1 MRSTDTTSAAGSSVP
16 TPLDGVDVVL
26 ADLDGVVYRGAD
38 AIPYAVESLNRAQ
51 QDRRVGYLTNNASR
65 TDASVAQHLTDL
77 GLTVAPEDVV
87 TSPQAAVKLLAGLV
101 EPGARILVV
110 GGEGLVTVVEAAGF
124 VVVRSADEAPAAVIQ
139 GFAPHVAW
147 TDLAEAAYALH
158 APTTSE
164 GAPVAE
170 GIPWVATNTDWTI
183 PQARG
188 TAPGNGTLVSAV
200 HTAVGRLPVVAGK
213 PERAIFDEAAARF
226 GASTPL
232 FIGDRLDTDIVGAN
246 RVGMASALVLT
257 GIDGPKQVLAAA
269 ADSRP
274 TFLLGDLRE
283 LFEPYPA
290 VVETTEKAGK
300 VTAVGTAAVRVAASR
315 VTLARAGDPIDVL
328 RAAAAAIWGAGVP
341 IYALDVAPELYAAQ
355 LSWGP

>member
-1 MRSTDTTSAAGSSVP
+1 
-16 TPLDGVDVVL
+16 VL

-38 AIPYAVESLNRAQ
+38 AIPHAVESLNRAQ

-65 TDASVAQHLTDL
+65 TDAAVAQHLTDL
-77 GLTVAPEDVV
+77 GLAVAPEDVV

-124 VVVRSADEAPAAVIQ
+124 VVVRSADDAPAAVIQ

-147 TDLAEAAYALH
+147 TDLAEAAYALQI
-158 APTTSE
+158 PKRPE
-164 GAPVAE
+164 GAPTAEGTAAE

-213 PERAIFDEAAARF
+213 PERAIFDEATARF

-269 ADSRP
+269 VDSRP
-274 TFLLGDLRE
+274 TFLLRDLRE

-290 VVETTEKAGK
+290 VIETVEKAGK
-300 VTAVGTAAVRVAASR
+300 VTTVGTAAVLVSASK
-315 VTLARAGDPIDVL
+315 VTLARRGDPVDVL

-341 IYALDVAPELYAAQ
+341 IYALDVAPELYASQ
-355 LSWGP
+355 LSWGS

>member
-1 MRSTDTTSAAGSSVP
+1 MRRTEP
-16 TPLDGVDVVL
+16 TPLDGVDVLL

-38 AIPYAVESLNRAQ
+38 AILYAVESLNRAQ
-51 QDRRVGYLTNNASR
+51 RDRRVGYLTNNASR
-65 TDASVAQHLTDL
+65 TDVSVAEHLTDL
-77 GLTVAPEDVV
+77 GLTVAPQDVV
-87 TSPQAAVKLLAGLV
+87 TSPQAAVKLLVDLV
-101 EPGARILVV
+101 DPGARILVV
-110 GGEGLVTVVEAAGF
+110 GGEGLVSEVERAGF
-124 VVVRSADEAPAAVIQ
+124 VVVRSADDSPAAVIQ

-158 APTTSE
+158 IPKTA
-164 GAPVAE
+164 GAQGELGAQNDE

-213 PERAIFDEAAARF
+213 PERAIFDEATTRF

-232 FIGDRLDTDIVGAN
+232 FIGDRLDTDVVGAN
-246 RVGMASALVLT
+246 RAGMSSALVLT

-274 TFLLGDLRE
+274 TFLFGDLRE

-290 VVETTEKAGK
+290 AVETVDKAGK
-300 VTAVGTAAVRVAASR
+300 VTTVGTAAVRVAGNK
-315 VTLARAGDPIDVL
+315 VTLDRAGEPIDVL

-341 IYALDVAPELYAAQ
+341 IYALDVAPELYASQ
-355 LSWGP
+355 LSWGS